1 MTDLNAESEPLP
13 IRPVKEEWMGHKVSS
28 LLFIDY
34 LFFQTSNQIL
44 VLHFI
49 INLNTHVKF
58 SIQGIVEAAAY
69 VHRRL
74 KEEDLLGR
82 AFNLTKV
89 FNSK

>member
-1 MTDLNAESEPLP
+1 M
-13 IRPVKEEWMGHKVSS
+13 
-28 LLFIDY
+28 
-34 LFFQTSNQIL
+34 
-44 VLHFI
+44 

-89 FNSK
+89 F

>member
-1 MTDLNAESEPLP
+1 M
-13 IRPVKEEWMGHKVSS
+13 
-28 LLFIDY
+28 
-34 LFFQTSNQIL
+34 
-44 VLHFI
+44 
-49 INLNTHVKF
+49 NLDIYAKF